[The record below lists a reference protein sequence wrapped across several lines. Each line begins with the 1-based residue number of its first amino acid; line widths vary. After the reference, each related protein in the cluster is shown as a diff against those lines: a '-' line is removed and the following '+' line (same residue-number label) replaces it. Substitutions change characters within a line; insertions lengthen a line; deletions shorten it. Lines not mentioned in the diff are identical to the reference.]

1 MELTKSAKKS
11 LAILY
16 KEYCQRVKSGVCKAD
31 ARRIRAGEY
40 PEELLDDLKELR
52 EAGAVK
58 VDIGKN
64 VDLENKAI
72 IYMENLPADTI
83 KGWLS
88 FLQIKSNSLHFLFR
102 IAVRV

>member
-1 MELTKSAKKS
+1 MELTKSVKKS

-16 KEYCQRVKSGVCKAD
+16 KEYCQRVKSGVCKSD
-31 ARRIRAGEY
+31 ARRIHAGEY

-64 VDLENKAI
+64 IDLENKAI

-88 FLQIKSNSLHFLFR
+88 FGAQFIP
-102 IAVRV
+102 

>member
-1 MELTKSAKKS
+1 MSNKERFDELMNNAKDKKKQ
-11 LAILY
+11 LEEIKTREP
-16 KEYCQRVKSGVCKAD
+16 KEMY
-31 ARRIRAGEY
+31 
-40 PEELLDDLKELR
+40 LDDLKELR

-64 VDLENKAI
+64 IDLENKAI

-88 FLQIKSNSLHFLFR
+88 FGAQFIP
-102 IAVRV
+102 